1 MSDIF
6 IEQQG
11 AIINMSNFLK
21 GVVKQQQPNKHSTLK
36 STTKSNWWTNLRVG
50 SKYLVVMGIIST
62 LFIITACIVF
72 IQLAKIHS
80 NVTEMDNRSEES
92 IRLTEMGSIFRA
104 KSIQGY
110 DYQFSP
116 EEQVLQQ
123 FEENADKLDSFEEY
137 LEPFMSTDQEKEL
150 FSRLLLIDER
160 LNTLFFDMLVPFVD
174 QNDEH
179 IVMTTLRQF
188 DVLRIEYISTL
199 YELRGMLEEERQAA
213 TENTFAQLA
222 YSSLVLIIAFI
233 VTITIGVSIILIINR
248 LIRTNL
254 TKVVEQANFISD
266 GDLSHDNL
274 AYSSKDEIGQL
285 SVAINGMKER
295 LSHMVAEI
303 QQVSDTVSNQSEEL
317 MQSSSEVQ
325 SGGEQIA
332 ATMQQLS
339 AGADQQ
345 ANSASDVN
353 VQMEDFVHSIEETN
367 EHGIEVL
374 QTSNSVLTSTEAG
387 SKLMDRSVH
396 EMKQIFTNVQQSVY
410 KIEGLEKQSK
420 EISSLVEVIQGI
432 ASQTN
437 LLALNAA
444 IEAARAGESGR
455 GFAVV
460 AEEVRKLAEEV
471 SRSLV
476 DITSIVSGIQKESQD
491 ISLSLRDSFELVE
504 DGTNTVQQTGETFV
518 QISTEINK
526 MSQKI
531 KVMTSNLSRVTD
543 SSKEINILIENI
555 ASVTEES
562 AAGIE
567 QTAATVQQS
576 NSSVEE
582 ISKNSAHLAE
592 SAETLNQLVRK
603 FKI

>member
-1 MSDIF
+1 MTK
-6 IEQQG
+6 G
-11 AIINMSNFLK
+11 NIIKKLK
-21 GVVKQQQPNKHSTLK
+21 EKLKRNNHSKYENTMQN
-36 STTKSNWWTNLRVG
+36 SWWTNLKIG

-62 LFIITACIVF
+62 LLIITASIVF
-72 IQLAKIHS
+72 IRLAAIHH

-116 EEQVLQQ
+116 DKQVLEHFQ
-123 FEENADKLDSFEEY
+123 ESSDRLDSFESY
-137 LEPFMSTDQEKEL
+137 LEPLIKNEEEKEL
-150 FSRLLLIDER
+150 FARLLVIDDR
-160 LNTLFFDMLVPFVD
+160 LNSLFYDMLVPFVD
-174 QNDEH
+174 RNDEH

-188 DVLRIEYISTL
+188 DVLRDEYISTL
-199 YELRGMLEEERQAA
+199 YELRGMMEEERQAA
-213 TENTFAQLA
+213 TKDT
-222 YSSLVLIIAFI
+222 YSELTYSITVLIIAFI
-233 VTITIGVSIILIINR
+233 VTLTIGISSILIINR

-254 TKVVEQANFISD
+254 RKVVEQANYIAD
-266 GDLSHDNL
+266 GDLSHENL
-274 AYSSKDEIGQL
+274 TYHSQDETGQL
-285 SVAINGMKER
+285 SIAINGMKER
-295 LSHMVAEI
+295 LSTMVAEI
-303 QQVSDTVSNQSEEL
+303 QQASETVSNQSEEL
-317 MQSSSEVQ
+317 MQSSSEVM

-345 ANSASDVN
+345 ANSTADVN
-353 VQMEDFVHSIEETN
+353 EQMDAFVQSIEQTN
-367 EHGIEVL
+367 EHGTEVL
-374 QTSNSVLTSTEAG
+374 HTSNAVLSKTENGST
-387 SKLMDRSVH
+387 LMNRSVH
-396 EMKQIFTNVQQSVY
+396 EMKQIFTNVEQSVQ

-432 ASQTN
+432 SAQTN

-471 SRSLV
+471 SHSLV
-476 DITSIVSGIQKESQD
+476 DITSIVNGIQKESQT
-491 ISLSLRDSFELVE
+491 ISSSLKDSFELVQS
-504 DGTNTVQQTGETFV
+504 GTNTVQQTGETFV
-518 QISTEINK
+518 QISTEIK
-526 MSQKI
+526 AMSEKI
-531 KVMTSNLSRVTD
+531 KVMTANLSSVTD
-543 SSKEINILIENI
+543 SSREINIFIENI

-576 NSSVEE
+576 NSSIEE
-582 ISKNSAHLAE
+582 ISNNSAHLAE
-592 SAETLNQLVRK
+592 TAETLNQLVKK